1 MPFVSGMATGSPKRR
16 MQNLHLKCG
25 ICQELRVLNSPKW
38 QQAKVVINVP
48 TPRED
53 VMRLEQVPILLIA
66 IAAALAA
73 PTDPSG
79 RVGRVS
85 YINGPVSFQPAGI
98 TDWVDA
104 DIIRPLTTGD
114 QAWVGA
120 GGRAEIHVGST
131 ALRLGANAAFQFLN
145 LDDQTIQIHVSK
157 GILTVRARNLAQNQ
171 NFKINTP
178 SLAFT
183 VLDAG
188 EYRIGANPDSQT
200 TNVTVRSGAGEVT
213 AGESAFPAGASQQA
227 IVVGG
232 DQTTFNLVSA
242 PGVDAWD
249 QWSASGDLRE
259 DRSPSARYV
268 SREVGG

>member
-1 MPFVSGMATGSPKRR
+1 M
-16 MQNLHLKCG
+16 
-25 ICQELRVLNSPKW
+25 
-38 QQAKVVINVP
+38 
-48 TPRED
+48 
-53 VMRLEQVPILLIA
+53 
-66 IAAALAA
+66 
-73 PTDPSG
+73 
-79 RVGRVS
+79 
-85 YINGPVSFQPAGI
+85 
-98 TDWVDA
+98 
-104 DIIRPLTTGD
+104 
-114 QAWVGA
+114 
-120 GGRAEIHVGST
+120 
-131 ALRLGANAAFQFLN
+131 RLGANAAFQFLN